1 MKKLEPRRRKQ
12 KRWKNFAFVLNVCKF
27 EYAECVLY
35 EIYIFLP
42 VGLEQGPQIC
52 EKILCNQEAEAQ
64 RGCGAA
70 TDGRKQG
77 DDDVIGP

>member
-1 MKKLEPRRRKQ
+1 MRLWMGGGKETMMSL
-12 KRWKNFAFVLNVCKF
+12 NLNV
-27 EYAECVLY
+27 AHSNIPRVLLL

-42 VGLEQGPQIC
+42 VGLEQGPQNR
-52 EKILCNQEAEAQ
+52 EKIQCTQKAEAQ

-77 DDDVIGP
+77 DGDVIGL

>member
-1 MKKLEPRRRKQ
+1 MSL
-12 KRWKNFAFVLNVCKF
+12 NLNV
-27 EYAECVLY
+27 AHSNIPRVLLL

-52 EKILCNQEAEAQ
+52 EKIQCNQEAEAQ

-77 DDDVIGP
+77 DDDVIRP